1 MAACVRGLEG
11 SGGITVFSAARA
23 GIADEAKTAAVTA
36 PDCRRNWRL
45 SVFVL
50 GLGRESSEEAIY
62 HLAAIAFVLSRASWV
77 TSAPN
82 PYEYVRIS
90 RTSTTMTPSQPT
102 SGDTNLRDLLVF
114 HNVARALT
122 SSLDRDT
129 ILRAIMQQMEQFFK
143 PETWSLL
150 LMDEPRKELYY
161 AVAVGHSEAD
171 LREVRV
177 PVGQGIAGWVAEHG
191 ESLIVPEVDQD
202 PRFAGST
209 KEKTT
214 GKSFRVRSAVCMPL
228 RSRLQTLGVI
238 ELINCKLDT
247 LSDYTISFLHVLCD
261 YAAIAI
267 ENARA
272 VERIHE
278 LTITDD
284 CTGLYNVRYLYRQ
297 LEAEIERGQ
306 RSHSKFSLIF
316 VDLDHFKMVNDQHGH
331 LVGSQLLADVGQV
344 LKAQV
349 RGVDSVFRYGGDE
362 FTVLLPE
369 LDKTAAQNTAGK
381 LHRALREKIFI
392 TSSGLPLNVR
402 ASFGVATFP
411 EDGDSVHEIIRSAD
425 TMMYLVKGLTRDNVA
440 VAGLG
445 VLPAI

>member
-1 MAACVRGLEG
+1 MA
-11 SGGITVFSAARA
+11 
-23 GIADEAKTAAVTA
+23 
-36 PDCRRNWRL
+36 L
-45 SVFVL
+45 SD
-50 GLGRESSEEAIY
+50 SS
-62 HLAAIAFVLSRASWV
+62 
-77 TSAPN
+77 P
-82 PYEYVRIS
+82 
-90 RTSTTMTPSQPT
+90 
-102 SGDTNLRDLLVF
+102 GDPNLRDLLVF

-129 ILRAIMQQMEQFFK
+129 ILRAIMQQMEQFFE

-150 LMDEPRKELYY
+150 LMDEVRRELYY
-161 AVAVGHSEAD
+161 AVAVGHAEAD

-177 PVGQGIAGWVAEHG
+177 PIGKGITGWVAEHG

-202 PRFAGST
+202 PRFAGVAR
-209 KEKTT
+209 EKVAGTVL
-214 GKSFRVRSAVCMPL
+214 RVRSAICMPL

-238 ELINCKLDT
+238 QLINCRLDT

-272 VERIHE
+272 VERIQE

-297 LEAEIERGQ
+297 LEAEIERA
-306 RSHSKFSLIF
+306 RRFHSAFSLIF
-316 VDLDHFKMVNDQHGH
+316 IDLDHFKKVNDLHGH

-369 LDKTAAQNTAGK
+369 SDKLAAQETAAR
-381 LHRALREKIFI
+381 LHRALREKMFEID
-392 TSSGLPLNVR
+392 GGPPLNVR

-411 EDGDSVHEIIRSAD
+411 EDGESVHDIIRSAD

-440 VAGLG
+440 VAGFGL
-445 VLPAI
+445 LPA